1 MKVQKNNRG
10 IMRTADKYLELSS
23 EVREGAALVALES
36 TVISH
41 GLPYPDNLQTAQ
53 ALEEVVRR
61 QGATPATIALLEGKI
76 RVGLG
81 QAELKRLATEK
92 DVAKVSRRD
101 LPVVLARRGLGA
113 TTVAATMY
121 AAYLANI
128 QVFGTGGMGGVHR
141 GATTTFDISADLTEL
156 ARTPVIV
163 VCAGAKAILDLPLTL
178 EYLETQGVPVIGY
191 RTDELPAFYTSR
203 SGIKLEAWADS
214 AAEIARI
221 ARLKWDLGLAGGLV
235 VTVPPPPEAD
245 LPPQEIEKAI
255 GRALAAAEKAG
266 IKGKAVTPFLLD
278 AVRLET
284 EGKSL
289 ETNVALLKNNVRV
302 AAEIAIALLNESAP
316 DLPEELI

>member
-1 MKVQKNNRG
+1 
-10 IMRTADKYLELSS
+10 
-23 EVREGAALVALES
+23 
-36 TVISH
+36 
-41 GLPYPDNLQTAQ
+41 
-53 ALEEVVRR
+53 
-61 QGATPATIALLEGKI
+61 
-76 RVGLG
+76 
-81 QAELKRLATEK
+81 
-92 DVAKVSRRD
+92 
-101 LPVVLARRGLGA
+101 
-113 TTVAATMY
+113 MY

-191 RTDELPAFYTSR
+191 RTDELPAFYTSH
-203 SGIKLEAWADS
+203 SGIKLVAWADS

-221 ARLKWDLGLAGGLV
+221 ARLKWDLGLSGGV
-235 VTVPPPPEAD
+235 VVAVPPPPEAD

-284 EGKSL
+284 GGKSL

-302 AAEIAIALLNESAP
+302 AAEIAIALLNESVP

>member
-1 MKVQKNNRG
+1 
-10 IMRTADKYLELSS
+10 MRNIEKYLELGP

-41 GLPYPDNLQTAQ
+41 GLPYPENLATAN
-53 ALEEVVRR
+53 ALEEVVRSK
-61 QGATPATIALLEGKI
+61 GATPATIALLDGKI

-81 QAELKRLATEK
+81 QPELKRLATEK
-92 DVAKVSRRD
+92 NVAKVSRRD

-121 AAYLANI
+121 AASLANI
-128 QVFGTGGMGGVHR
+128 RVFGTGGLGGVHR
-141 GATTTFDISADLTEL
+141 GATSSFDISADLTEL
-156 ARTPVIV
+156 ARTNVIV
-163 VCAGAKAILDLPLTL
+163 VCAGAKSILDLPLTL

-203 SGIKLEAWADS
+203 SGLKLEAWADS

-221 ARLKWDLGLAGGLV
+221 ARIKWDLGLTGGIV

-255 GRALAAAEKAG
+255 SRALAAAAQAG
-266 IKGKAVTPFLLD
+266 VKGKAVTPFLLN

-289 ETNVALLKNNVRV
+289 ATNVALLKNNVSI
-302 AAEIAIALLNESAP
+302 AAEIALALLDEGP
-316 DLPEELI
+316 GEMPEELI

>member
-1 MKVQKNNRG
+1 MGTQEN
-10 IMRTADKYLELSS
+10 YLQLGT
-23 EVREGAALVALES
+23 EVREGTALVALES

-41 GLPYPDNLQTAQ
+41 GLPYPQNLETAR
-53 ALEEVVRR
+53 ALEDVVRQR
-61 QGATPATIALLEGKI
+61 GATPATIALLDGKI

-81 QAELKRLATEK
+81 QPELERLATEK

-128 QVFGTGGMGGVHR
+128 KVFGTGGLGGVHR

-163 VCAGAKAILDLPLTL
+163 ICAGAKSILDLSLTL

-203 SGIKLEAWADS
+203 SGIGLEARADTP
-214 AAEIARI
+214 EEVARI
-221 ARLKWDLGLAGGLV
+221 ARIKWDLGLSGGIV
-235 VTVPPPPEAD
+235 VAVPPPPEAD
-245 LPPQEIEKAI
+245 LPYQEIEKAI
-255 GRALAAAEKAG
+255 SRALAAADKAG
-266 IKGKAVTPFLLD
+266 VKGKAVTPFLLN

-289 ETNVALLKNNVRV
+289 ETNMALLKNNVGI
-302 AAEIAIALLNESAP
+302 AAEIALALLGNGT
-316 DLPEELI
+316 EEFI

>member
-1 MKVQKNNRG
+1 MGTQEN
-10 IMRTADKYLELSS
+10 YLQLGT
-23 EVREGAALVALES
+23 EVREGTALVALES

-41 GLPYPDNLQTAQ
+41 GLPYPQNLETAR
-53 ALEEVVRR
+53 ALEDVVRQR
-61 QGATPATIALLEGKI
+61 GATPATIALLDGKI

-81 QAELKRLATEK
+81 QHELERLATEK

-128 QVFGTGGMGGVHR
+128 KVFGTGGLGGVHR

-163 VCAGAKAILDLPLTL
+163 VCAGAKSILDLSLTL

-203 SGIKLEAWADS
+203 SGIGLEARADTP
-214 AAEIARI
+214 EEVARI
-221 ARLKWDLGLAGGLV
+221 ARIKWDLGLSGGIV
-235 VTVPPPPEAD
+235 VAVPPPPEAD
-245 LPPQEIEKAI
+245 LPYQEIEKAI
-255 GRALAAAEKAG
+255 SRALAAADKAG
-266 IKGKAVTPFLLD
+266 VKGKAVTPFLLN

-289 ETNVALLKNNVRV
+289 ETNMALLKNNVGI
-302 AAEIAIALLNESAP
+302 AAEIALALLGNGT
-316 DLPEELI
+316 EEFI

>member
-1 MKVQKNNRG
+1 MGTQEN
-10 IMRTADKYLELSS
+10 YLQLGT
-23 EVREGAALVALES
+23 EVREGTALVALES

-41 GLPYPDNLQTAQ
+41 GLPYPQNLETAR
-53 ALEEVVRR
+53 ALEDVVRQR
-61 QGATPATIALLEGKI
+61 GATPATIALLDGKI

-81 QAELKRLATEK
+81 QPELERLATEK

-128 QVFGTGGMGGVHR
+128 KVFGTGGLGGVHR

-163 VCAGAKAILDLPLTL
+163 VCAGAKSILDLSLTL

-191 RTDELPAFYTSR
+191 GTDELPAFYTSR
-203 SGIKLEAWADS
+203 SGIGLEARADTPQ
-214 AAEIARI
+214 EVARI
-221 ARLKWDLGLAGGLV
+221 ARIKWDLGLSGGIV
-235 VTVPPPPEAD
+235 VAVPPPPEAD
-245 LPPQEIEKAI
+245 LPYQEIEKAI
-255 GRALAAAEKAG
+255 SRALAAADKAG
-266 IKGKAVTPFLLD
+266 IKGKAVTPFLLN

-289 ETNVALLKNNVRV
+289 ETNMALLKNNVGI
-302 AAEIAIALLNESAP
+302 AAEIALALLGNGT
-316 DLPEELI
+316 EEFI

>member
-1 MKVQKNNRG
+1 MTN
-10 IMRTADKYLELSS
+10 IEKYLELGT
-23 EVREGAALVALES
+23 EVRQGTALVALES

-53 ALEEVVRR
+53 ALEEVVR
-61 QGATPATIALLEGKI
+61 QKGATPATIALLDGKI

-81 QAELKRLATEK
+81 QAELVRLATEK

-101 LPVVLARRGLGA
+101 LPVVLARRSLGA

-121 AAYLANI
+121 AAFLAKI
-128 QVFGTGGMGGVHR
+128 RVFGTGGLGGVHR
-141 GATTTFDISADLTEL
+141 GATATFDISADLTEL

-163 VCAGAKAILDLPLTL
+163 VCAGAKSILDLPLTL

-214 AAEIARI
+214 AEEIARI
-221 ARLKWDLGLAGGLV
+221 ARIKWDLGLTGGIV

-245 LPPQEIEKAI
+245 LPPQEIERAI
-255 GRALAAAEKAG
+255 SRALAAADKAG
-266 IKGKAVTPFLLD
+266 VRGKAVTPFLLN

-284 EGKSL
+284 DGKSL

-302 AAEIAIALLNESAP
+302 AAEIALALLNEGPP
-316 DLPEELI
+316 DLTDEFI

>member
-1 MKVQKNNRG
+1 MTN
-10 IMRTADKYLELSS
+10 IDKYLELGP
-23 EVREGAALVALES
+23 EVRQGVALVALES

-53 ALEEVVRR
+53 ALEEVVRER
-61 QGATPATIALLEGKI
+61 GATPATIALLDGKI

-81 QAELKRLATEK
+81 QAELVRLATEK

-121 AAYLANI
+121 AAFLARI
-128 QVFGTGGMGGVHR
+128 KVFGTGGLGGVHR

-163 VCAGAKAILDLPLTL
+163 VCAGAKSILDLHLTL

-214 AAEIARI
+214 AEEIARI
-221 ARLKWDLGLAGGLV
+221 AQIKWDLGLTGGIV
-235 VTVPPPPEAD
+235 VAVPPPPEAD
-245 LPPQEIEKAI
+245 LTPQEIEKAI
-255 GRALAAAEKAG
+255 SRALAAADKAG
-266 IKGKAVTPFLLD
+266 VTGKAVTPFLLN

-289 ETNVALLKNNVRV
+289 ETNVALLKNNVGV
-302 AAEIAIALLNESAP
+302 AAEIALALLNEGPP
-316 DLPEELI
+316 DLPDELI